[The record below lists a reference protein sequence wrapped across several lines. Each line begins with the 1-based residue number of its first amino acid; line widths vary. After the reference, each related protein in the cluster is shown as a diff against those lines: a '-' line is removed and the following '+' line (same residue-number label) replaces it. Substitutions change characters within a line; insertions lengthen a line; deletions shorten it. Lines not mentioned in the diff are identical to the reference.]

1 MGKLDLVRA
10 NTRLTEREIVETS
23 AVRVRSRVDLYV
35 NLPDKFSSRLPS
47 RVQSGLTEALDAA
60 SKTRVFRALG
70 IAVPKPSPVAT
81 EDTAGERALIPGLLA
96 RELTWTRNPPSIAD
110 EFEITLRGD
119 SLPVDLRLFESIQ
132 VFGWLFVHSN
142 NAQTLD
148 QAMEN
153 LKPGDPG
160 SFAGVVDSVERDD
173 ASGDITLSCR
183 DFTALLLAREATPAV
198 FEGIDIDQSLEGIV
212 LTLINEV
219 PGGDKWIVQ
228 ARGAVNE
235 GPTIS
240 ARLTEEKRIR
250 KKKGFYE
257 TITVADKKGIVSVQV
272 KDINFNGGTDQD
284 LVDKVM
290 GRKTTRRVRVT
301 NYGGGKEQKVEHVPR
316 STPKSY
322 SIGLALKSKRVY
334 RPAKYQ
340 TKIIKPTPDRV
351 WGSKKMSIWDAITR
365 VCQLVGAIPE
375 VGVSTSGNPMVVI
388 VDGLE
393 IQSGETLR
401 PFQRGDRSHRVMQHG
416 NDIAQMVERREL
428 IGGNRVNW
436 VEVYSTD
443 PVTGK
448 TLRERFHDDTR
459 DADGKRVDNNGIT
472 VFAHGANSSAALQ
485 RIAKRVWAQVN
496 RGELELTFS
505 SSLPWTSG
513 GTVRDAD
520 LLTCASGALIEMQ
533 FARADRFKGLDL
545 EDAFQL
551 IGVPKSAA
559 RKLAEASDRLK
570 PSLLFQVA
578 EIVHTMGESGEYR
591 ADIIAQ
597 TLLDDIRA
605 TRGET
610 LEAI

>member
-1 MGKLDLVRA
+1 
-10 NTRLTEREIVETS
+10 
-23 AVRVRSRVDLYV
+23 
-35 NLPDKFSSRLPS
+35 
-47 RVQSGLTEALDAA
+47 
-60 SKTRVFRALG
+60 
-70 IAVPKPSPVAT
+70 
-81 EDTAGERALIPGLLA
+81 
-96 RELTWTRNPPSIAD
+96 
-110 EFEITLRGD
+110 
-119 SLPVDLRLFESIQ
+119 

-160 SFAGVVDSVERDD
+160 SFAGVVDAVERDD

-183 DFTALLLAREATPAV
+183 DFTALLLAREATPEV

-250 KKKGFYE
+250 KKKGRYE
-257 TITVADKKGIVSVQV
+257 TIQVYDKKGVSSVQV
-272 KDINFNGGTDQD
+272 KEVEFNGGTEQD

-290 GRKTTRRVRVT
+290 GRKTSKLKITT
-301 NYGGGKEQKVEHVPR
+301 FGDNTQKVERVPR
-316 STPKSY
+316 STLESY
-322 SIGLALKSKRVY
+322 SLQLPLKSKRVY
-334 RPAKYQ
+334 RPGTYQ

-365 VCQLVGAIPE
+365 VCQLVGAVPE

-393 IQSGETLR
+393 IQSGQTLR
-401 PFQRGDRSHRVMQHG
+401 PFQRGDRMHRVMQHG

-472 VFAHGANSSAALQ
+472 VFAHGANSSAAL
-485 RIAKRVWAQVN
+485 RGIAKRVWAQVN

-520 LLTCASGALIEMQ
+520 LLSCASGALIEMQ

-578 EIVHTMGESGEYR
+578 EIVHQMGENGEYR
-591 ADIIAQ
+591 ADVIAQ
-597 TLLDDIRA
+597 TLLDDIRV